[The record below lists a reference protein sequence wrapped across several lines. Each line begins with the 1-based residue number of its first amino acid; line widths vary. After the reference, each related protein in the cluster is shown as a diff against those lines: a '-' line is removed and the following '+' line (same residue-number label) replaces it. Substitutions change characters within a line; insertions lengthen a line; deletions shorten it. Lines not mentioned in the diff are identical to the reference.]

1 MRRADPRALETRRS
15 RRAQSTRKLP
25 WIGRDDPHRTPGK
38 EKQASSVP
46 AFGGPTR
53 PKKPVRRCFKL
64 RPPWRAGFAGF
75 ASGCRLLSG
84 SGVATWMPAVGIHP
98 CDHRSFKTPGG
109 CPAVDRMPT
118 NRHAATGTCE
128 IGRGGYTQRNGVKQV
143 ASHTFSRRFLTA
155 SRDCG
160 RPASVGVSPLGSRV
174 GGRIPQRKTCRSAR
188 RSGRVEAAE
197 GVRGLRPNIGAAA
210 RSTGMAS
217 QRSVAALSK
226 DARTVH

>member
-1 MRRADPRALETRRS
+1 MSRS
-15 RRAQSTRKLP
+15 RRRASAVRRQGAMRRGADVLWRHAVRRGHRAPGSCLCLERGNPIRTR
-25 WIGRDDPHRTPGK
+25 GK
-38 EKQASSVP
+38 EKQASSVS

-128 IGRGGYTQRNGVKQV
+128 IGRGGYTVGAPVPQGNFRGNPQKIDGLAGAV
-143 ASHTFSRRFLTA
+143 AE
-155 SRDCG
+155 
-160 RPASVGVSPLGSRV
+160 SPLRV
-174 GGRIPQRKTCRSAR
+174 PAGR
-188 RSGRVEAAE
+188 G
-197 GVRGLRPNIGAAA
+197 
-210 RSTGMAS
+210 TGFPKRA
-217 QRSVAALSK
+217 
-226 DARTVH
+226 

>member
-128 IGRGGYTQRNGVKQV
+128 IGQGAYTEIDPRQQG
-143 ASHTFSRRFLTA
+143 
-155 SRDCG
+155 DCG
-160 RPASVGVSPLGSRV
+160 PIDPYFPAKSAPRPRRCKNGAVRV
-174 GGRIPQRKTCRSAR
+174 PPPGRAGFP
-188 RSGRVEAAE
+188 SGPEA
-197 GVRGLRPNIGAAA
+197 GI
-210 RSTGMAS
+210 
-217 QRSVAALSK
+217 
-226 DARTVH
+226 

>member
-1 MRRADPRALETRRS
+1 MRRADPRALETRAS
-15 RRAQSTRKLP
+15 ERAQSTRKLP
-25 WIGRDDPHRTPGK
+25 WIGREDPYRTPGK

-46 AFGGPTR
+46 ACGGPTR

-128 IGRGGYTQRNGVKQV
+128 IGHGAYTETGPARQGETAPERPLFRPQSTPRALRCKND
-143 ASHTFSRRFLTA
+143 ASTTRPDRVDGAVRA
-155 SRDCG
+155 SQAGRKRASDRTGQSTQASERWPG
-160 RPASVGVSPLGSRV
+160 RPDSPRRR
-174 GGRIPQRKTCRSAR
+174 GRERLPVSAR
-188 RSGRVEAAE
+188 S
-197 GVRGLRPNIGAAA
+197 
-210 RSTGMAS
+210 
-217 QRSVAALSK
+217 
-226 DARTVH
+226 

>member
-1 MRRADPRALETRRS
+1 MRRVIRTRWRRADGRG
-15 RRAQSTRKLP
+15 RRAPGSCRGLVWGNP
-25 WIGRDDPHRTPGK
+25 NRTPGK
-38 EKQASSVP
+38 EKQASSVS
-46 AFGGPTR
+46 ACGGPTR

-128 IGRGGYTQRNGVKQV
+128 IGRAGYTGGAAGRQGSFPACPRNFDALPECCCRIAAPMPAGLPKAG
-143 ASHTFSRRFLTA
+143 ASGHL
-155 SRDCG
+155 
-160 RPASVGVSPLGSRV
+160 LM
-174 GGRIPQRKTCRSAR
+174 IPCRSGCRPGAG
-188 RSGRVEAAE
+188 S
-197 GVRGLRPNIGAAA
+197 GLRGKMSPC
-210 RSTGMAS
+210 
-217 QRSVAALSK
+217 
-226 DARTVH
+226 HP